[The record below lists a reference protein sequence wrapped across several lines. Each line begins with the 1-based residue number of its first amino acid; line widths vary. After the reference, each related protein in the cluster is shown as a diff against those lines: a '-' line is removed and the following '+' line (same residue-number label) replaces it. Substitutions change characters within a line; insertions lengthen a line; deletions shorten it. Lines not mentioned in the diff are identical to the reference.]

1 MPRLNLAFLA
11 LLTLSANSFADTGEG
26 IDLTETKRSFPISE
40 KVVEDEFFGTER
52 FYALETEILSV
63 KTSNSSFFSSAA
75 LRYGLDIKADSGSK
89 NFSNQTGVSA
99 YFNALST
106 LKVLDE
112 NLDYKFPSQ
121 LKIVIDRYTET
132 PWAVDAGRMQVSE
145 AGYIRNEG
153 LIAFSPASENS
164 TSLAKSIDIVAHEIA
179 HAVVANT
186 SQLDTSIG
194 SKLINE
200 AFADIIGVYVESKLN
215 DSGWNWK
222 IGEASYH
229 DQLSCHRDIHDPEDP
244 ILLRHTSNVTEDD
257 GIYVLSGIVTTSFYY
272 LATGEDLHGV
282 EILPKSNMDTLVKLY
297 FDVVTKDLSSSVK
310 VKDLKEALIERAKL
324 QAPELEQRI
333 LRAFELVGM

>member
-1 MPRLNLAFLA
+1 MPRVNLAFIA
-11 LLTLSANSFADTGEG
+11 LLALSANSFALTGEG
-26 IDLTETKRSFPISE
+26 VDLTDTKRSFPISE

-52 FYALETEILSV
+52 FYALETENLSV

-89 NFSNQTGVSA
+89 TFSHQTAVSA
-99 YFNALST
+99 YFNALMT
-106 LKVLDE
+106 LKVLEED
-112 NLDYKFPSQ
+112 LGYKLPSQ
-121 LKIVIDRYTET
+121 LKIVIDRYSET
-132 PWAVDAGRMQVSE
+132 PWVTEAGRMLVSE

-215 DSGWNWK
+215 HSDWNWK
-222 IGEASYH
+222 MGEASYH
-229 DQLSCHRDIHDPEDP
+229 DQLSCHRDIHDPQDP
-244 ILLRHTSNVTEDD
+244 VLLRHTSHVAEDD

-272 LATGEDLHGV
+272 LATGEDLQGV
-282 EILPKSNMDTLVKLY
+282 EILPKSDMDILVKLY
-297 FDVVTKDLSSSVK
+297 FDVVTKDLTSSVK
-310 VKDLKEALIERAKL
+310 VKDLKQALIERAKT

-333 LRAFELVGM
+333 QRAF